1 MRARSDLFSFLSLIA
16 SMLNAHS
23 LTAVSASVY
32 ICTCHRP
39 TYHIDISTMSVISC
53 SCYNCMTE
61 FSYQWVELCEKAAKQ
76 VTAVWD
82 WVSTSVSRC
91 DTTAY
96 FWRGLG
102 TVSDSVCGGQ
112 NRCLKPKHDLF
123 SNKTQCFHNSVLSWL
138 TQEQHL
144 SHGCFICYPLSNRIA
159 FDYSWWPTH
168 VYLYQKPNN
177 KNVILNVAMIMLLCW
192 STETHPRRLPA
203 TLLVSGQHKQ
213 QGLQGNKRNQIF
225 AAGSVEPAPGLS
237 WPFQKKIFVD
247 KDALLEKQ
255 SGCVCLVLLPLLC
268 QLWIQ
273 PSTHCS

>member
-1 MRARSDLFSFLSLIA
+1 MRAWHDLFSFLSLIA

-39 TYHIDISTMSVISC
+39 TYHIVISTLGVISC
-53 SCYNCMTE
+53 SCYNCTTE
-61 FSYQWVELCEKAAKQ
+61 FSYQWVELCEKAAKL

-102 TVSDSVCGGQ
+102 TVSVSACGGQ

-123 SNKTQCFHNSVLSWL
+123 LTKHSVFFYNSGLSWL

-144 SHGCFICYPLSNRIA
+144 SHGCSICYPLSNRIA
-159 FDYSWWPTH
+159 FDYSWWPAH
-168 VYLYQKPNN
+168 VYPYRK
-177 KNVILNVAMIMLLCW
+177 
-192 STETHPRRLPA
+192 T
-203 TLLVSGQHKQ
+203 KQ
-213 QGLQGNKRNQIF
+213 
-225 AAGSVEPAPGLS
+225 
-237 WPFQKKIFVD
+237 
-247 KDALLEKQ
+247 
-255 SGCVCLVLLPLLC
+255 
-268 QLWIQ
+268 
-273 PSTHCS
+273 